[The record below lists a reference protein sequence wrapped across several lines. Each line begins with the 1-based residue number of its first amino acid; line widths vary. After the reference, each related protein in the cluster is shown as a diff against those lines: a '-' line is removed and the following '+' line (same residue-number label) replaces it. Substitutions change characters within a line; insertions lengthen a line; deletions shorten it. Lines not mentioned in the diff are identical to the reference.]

1 MSCFHEILFFRIF
14 HYKFINNR
22 KITSIHCTIEVY
34 MCFFESSQHDAG
46 STRFSVLSRFSPE
59 NNHFFLLLP
68 DYTKKESIFHQ
79 NKKTVFCGFLIL
91 SFCSPLYNNTKHKFY
106 IYDCVH
112 LLFLVFFE
120 IFFSF
125 FFNLWN

>member
-1 MSCFHEILFFRIF
+1 
-14 HYKFINNR
+14 
-22 KITSIHCTIEVY
+22 
-34 MCFFESSQHDAG
+34 
-46 STRFSVLSRFSPE
+46 
-59 NNHFFLLLP
+59 
-68 DYTKKESIFHQ
+68 
-79 NKKTVFCGFLIL
+79 
-91 SFCSPLYNNTKHKFY
+91 LYNNTKHKFY